1 MRRTL
6 GCCWVDNA
14 MVLLV
19 FLSLIFHKENWKLLL
34 QFLFVNFLKPL
45 FGMIIVYM
53 LCIRVKVTQEIETN
67 FDFFSKWL
75 VFHYPKLL

>member
-1 MRRTL
+1 MHHTL
-6 GCCWVDNA
+6 VCCWLDNVT
-14 MVLLV
+14 VLWI

-45 FGMIIVYM
+45 FGMIIVYL

-67 FDFFSKWL
+67 FD
-75 VFHYPKLL
+75 VFQSD